1 MPLFRRASSLS
12 GADWSGPVEMKLT
25 YSIALV
31 GIAAVIALPASAQAR
46 KPKAAPEQ
54 KQEQPQPGKYDKEF
68 PTKATWNLKEIN
80 GKPPAGDASLLIDS
94 TLRGSGSSGCNTWS
108 ATLYPVRGQKLLMGP
123 VVQTK
128 KQCDPAVMT
137 FEREYL
143 TILHSQPTWDQQ
155 GDTLTIKGATGSLV
169 FARSL

>member
-1 MPLFRRASSLS
+1 
-12 GADWSGPVEMKLT
+12 MKLT
-25 YSIALV
+25 YSIALA
-31 GIAAVIALPASAQAR
+31 GIAAVMALPASAQGR

-54 KQEQPQPGKYDKEF
+54 KQEAAPAGEKKYDKEF

-108 ATLYPVRGQKLLMGP
+108 ATLYPVKGQKLLMGP

-155 GDTLTIKGATGSLV
+155 GDTLTIKGATGTLV